1 MTETPVLIE
10 TSFAEAIAIIGK
22 ADELS
27 EQTRRHWATSLR
39 QVGKALD
46 KPLDVIPARYS
57 AVRNDMR
64 QLHSAPLGL
73 THKTVQNHRSNV
85 KSALRWLARER
96 GIPEHGAPLAQGW
109 EHLRAR
115 ISDRL
120 VRWRLSSLMRF
131 CSANEI
137 EPASVDK
144 AVIDRFVAYRAQ
156 TGMSADNA

>member
-27 EQTRRHWATSLR
+27 EQPGRHWATSLR

-120 VRWRLSSLMRF
+120 GRPRPSPVQR
-131 CSANEI
+131 CSPSNEL
-137 EPASVDK
+137 
-144 AVIDRFVAYRAQ
+144 
-156 TGMSADNA
+156 